1 MPIPREYTEHSQPG
15 KYSSLGIFRYKRT
28 SHHRNSCAIHQTF
41 PAGKK
46 VDFNRTRD
54 VRFFLYTSHH
64 GANSG
69 RWVWLNMYERQ
80 SAIMDT
86 LCRER
91 CTTTA
96 NLSFL
101 LGVCERTIR
110 RDITTLSFRYPIRT
124 IKGRSG
130 GVKLEDWFFPVPNH
144 CQESSA
150 HFCNVSGYRLTVRI

>member
-1 MPIPREYTEHSQPG
+1 
-15 KYSSLGIFRYKRT
+15 
-28 SHHRNSCAIHQTF
+28 
-41 PAGKK
+41 
-46 VDFNRTRD
+46 
-54 VRFFLYTSHH
+54 
-64 GANSG
+64 
-69 RWVWLNMYERQ
+69 MYERQ

-86 LCRER
+86 LCKER

-130 GVKLEDWFFPVPNH
+130 GVQLEDWFFP
-144 CQESSA
+144 CSKSLSRKQRT
-150 HFCNVSGYRLTVRI
+150 FLQRIRLSLDGEDLIVLNSILLQFDPLERLP